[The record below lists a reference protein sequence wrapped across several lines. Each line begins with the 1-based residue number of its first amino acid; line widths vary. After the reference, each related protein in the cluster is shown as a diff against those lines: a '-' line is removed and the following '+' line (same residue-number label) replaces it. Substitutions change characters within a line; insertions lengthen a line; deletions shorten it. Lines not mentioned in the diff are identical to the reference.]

1 MVAVDE
7 AVAPKGALAALHVM
21 TFAPE
26 MLFWAV
32 SLPLVRVKPTS
43 ESPKFCEL
51 GETDQMAAALAGA
64 PSSAS
69 RAMTEVA
76 DTNDA
81 FIKTPR
87 SFRNYNASP
96 G

>member
-1 MVAVDE
+1 
-7 AVAPKGALAALHVM
+7 
-21 TFAPE
+21 
-26 MLFWAV
+26 V
-32 SLPLVRVKPTS
+32 SLAVTGWLPDETPTKV
-43 ESPKFCEL
+43 SPKESGL
-51 GETDQMAAALAGA
+51 TLKVKNAALAGVA
-64 PSSAS
+64 SSAS

>member
-1 MVAVDE
+1 
-7 AVAPKGALAALHVM
+7 
-21 TFAPE
+21 
-26 MLFWAV
+26 
-32 SLPLVRVKPTS
+32 
-43 ESPKFCEL
+43 
-51 GETDQMAAALAGA
+51 MAAALAGA

-87 SFRNYNASP
+87 SFRNYNASS